1 MTKYLI
7 EFENFISEFG
17 KCFNEICIGLGIVGG
32 IFCSLL
38 GGWDVLLSTMVLL
51 SILDY
56 FSGILKA
63 IYNKELSSSIGLKGF
78 IKKIFIFI
86 LIALAY
92 SLQTVLGSNI
102 PLREVTITFFIA
114 NEGISILENAGE
126 FVPIPDRLKD
136 VLEQLRDKE

>member
-1 MTKYLI
+1 MEKYLI
-7 EFENFISEFG
+7 EIENFISEMG
-17 KCFNEICIGLGIVGG
+17 KYFNEICVFFGIIGG
-32 IFCSLL
+32 IICSFL

-63 IYNKELSSSIGLKGF
+63 IYNKELSSSIGIRGF
-78 IKKIFIFI
+78 IKKLFIFI
-86 LIALAY
+86 IIALACG
-92 SLQTVLGSNI
+92 LQNVLGDSI

-126 FVPIPDRLKD
+126 FIPLPQQLKD
-136 VLEQLRDKE
+136 VLIQLREK